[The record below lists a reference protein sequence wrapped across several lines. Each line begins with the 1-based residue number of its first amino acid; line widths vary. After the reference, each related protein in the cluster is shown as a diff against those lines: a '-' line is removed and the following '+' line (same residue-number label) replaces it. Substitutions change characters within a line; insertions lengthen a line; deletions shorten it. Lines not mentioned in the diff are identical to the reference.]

1 MKDPMTIV
9 GSNRQNIGIG
19 ITRAY
24 CEEGKYW
31 HEPHVQN
38 HLLRMLSAT
47 RRGLVEM
54 CGLSLGRL
62 DGPERHLVH
71 RGTPSFV
78 NEDDHGVSLV
88 LKNKDWQEARS
99 QEHFHTTDS
108 TIDPKGKRLPP
119 EFYPPRGGADVEHP
133 EGESILWNMWMLS
146 LKTPFPSSPFGH
158 ALRNLTT
165 AFQKNP
171 NGVNVPLLW
180 DSGVVCV
187 PLRVRP
193 FHWRNRRGADGVPRF
208 QDSRYRD
215 LDGFILAVHRHLP
228 RDMVRDIKEAN
239 RIEARIMND
248 EKGHIVG
255 DHERRLL
262 QIFPGARLH
271 VFAASYAA
279 HLKGKDAEELR
290 ERLKGSEF
298 DFVYNVELDDLAFLQ
313 TYEDLDEL
321 LGKLEASLYFGEQ
334 TEEKAVETLEKI
346 LVPPEAIR
354 LPAKEVALPSQPVS
368 VPAFASLSEV
378 RAWEAGQK
386 VATG

>member
-1 MKDPMTIV
+1 
-9 GSNRQNIGIG
+9 
-19 ITRAY
+19 
-24 CEEGKYW
+24 
-31 HEPHVQN
+31 
-38 HLLRMLSAT
+38 
-47 RRGLVEM
+47 
-54 CGLSLGRL
+54 
-62 DGPERHLVH
+62 
-71 RGTPSFV
+71 
-78 NEDDHGVSLV
+78 
-88 LKNKDWQEARS
+88 
-99 QEHFHTTDS
+99 
-108 TIDPKGKRLPP
+108 
-119 EFYPPRGGADVEHP
+119 
-133 EGESILWNMWMLS
+133 
-146 LKTPFPSSPFGH
+146 
-158 ALRNLTT
+158 
-165 AFQKNP
+165 
-171 NGVNVPLLW
+171 
-180 DSGVVCV
+180 
-187 PLRVRP
+187 
-193 FHWRNRRGADGVPRF
+193 
-208 QDSRYRD
+208 
-215 LDGFILAVHRHLP
+215 
-228 RDMVRDIKEAN
+228 
-239 RIEARIMND
+239 MND